1 MRQIVVVVEH
11 DASGILPVTH
21 EFMACAKILGDQT
34 GASILAVIPG
44 KGEPA
49 MAGEISSLGVETI
62 DLAITGM
69 DGYNSEAWKGALFQ
83 LFTTLAPWYII
94 VGHTATGR
102 DYAPGLGVRLGG
114 CSIAGVNNIVFD
126 KTGPL
131 FSRQVLNGTQ
141 NALVR
146 PETEPCIVMVQ
157 PGAFRA
163 HGTSSPLPGRVSPLP
178 GRVSPLPGRVIHMEV
193 LFSGGKIQPLGIKT
207 VATRGEDLDRAAV
220 IVAAGRGIGE
230 RDNLHLLE
238 RFAALFPNSVVGAS
252 RPLVDDGWMEYRFQ
266 VGITGARVSPKLY
279 IACGISGSSQ
289 HLAGI
294 TGSELIVSVNSDPN
308 AAIFNH
314 SDICIVGDLFG
325 FISAFERLL
334 DFQD

>member
-1 MRQIVVVVEH
+1 VKQIVVVVEH

-21 EFMACAKILGDQT
+21 ELMACAKILGDQT
-34 GASILAVIPG
+34 GASIVAVIPG
-44 KGEPA
+44 KGEPD
-49 MAGEISSLGVETI
+49 MAKEISSLGVETI

-69 DGYNSEAWKGALFQ
+69 DGYNSEAYKGALFQ
-83 LFTTLAPWYII
+83 LFTPMAPLYII

-102 DYAPGLGVRLGG
+102 DFAPGLGVRLGG
-114 CSIAGVNNIVFD
+114 CSIAGVNNIVLD
-126 KTGPL
+126 KTGIL
-131 FSRQVLNGTQ
+131 FSRQVLNGTK

-163 HGTSSPLPGRVSPLP
+163 HGASSPLPGK
-178 GRVSPLPGRVIHMEV
+178 VIAMEV
-193 LFSGGKIQPLGIKT
+193 PFSGGKIQPLGIKT
-207 VATRGEDLDRAAV
+207 VTTRGEDLDRAAV

-230 RDNLHLLE
+230 RENLHLLE
-238 RFAALFPNSVVGAS
+238 GFAALFPNSVVGAS

-266 VGITGARVSPKLY
+266 VGITGTRVSPKLY

-294 TGSELIVSVNSDPN
+294 TGSELIVGVNSDPN

-334 DFQD
+334 DF

>member
-1 MRQIVVVVEH
+1 MKPIAVVVEH

-21 EFMACAKILGDQT
+21 ELLACAKILADQT
-34 GASILAVIPG
+34 QSSVVAVIPG
-44 KGEPA
+44 KGDPA
-49 MAGEISSLGVETI
+49 LAGEIASLGIETI
-62 DLAITGM
+62 DLAIIGM
-69 DGYNSEAWKGALFQ
+69 DGYNSEAYKGALGQ
-83 LFTTLAPWYII
+83 LFTTLAPLYII

-102 DYAPGLGVRLGG
+102 DFAPGLGVRLGG
-114 CSIAGVNNIVFD
+114 CSIAGVNHIVLD
-126 KTGPL
+126 ETGPL
-131 FSRQVLNGTQ
+131 FSRPVLNGVK

-146 PETEPCIVMVQ
+146 PEKQPCIVMVQ

-163 HGTSSPLPGRVSPLP
+163 QGASSAGPGRVTA
-178 GRVSPLPGRVIHMEV
+178 MEIR
-193 LFSGGKIQPLGIKT
+193 FPGGKIHSLGIKT
-207 VATRGEDLDRAAV
+207 VTTRGEDLDRAAV
-220 IVAAGRGIGE
+220 IVAAGRGLGE
-230 RDNLHLLE
+230 RENLPVIE
-238 RFAALFPNSVVGAS
+238 RFAALFPSSVVGAS

-266 VGITGARVSPKLY
+266 VGITGARVCPKLY

-314 SDICIVGDLFG
+314 SDICIVADLFE

-334 DFQD
+334 DRHP

>member
-1 MRQIVVVVEH
+1 MKQIVVVVEH

-21 EFMACAKILGDQT
+21 ELMACAKILGDQT
-34 GASILAVIPG
+34 GASIVAVIPG

-62 DLAITGM
+62 DLAIAGM
-69 DGYNSEAWKGALFQ
+69 DGYNSEAYKGALFQ
-83 LFTTLAPWYII
+83 LFTTLSPRYII

-102 DYAPGLGVRLGG
+102 DFAPGLGVRLGG

-126 KTGPL
+126 NTGPL
-131 FSRQVLNGTQ
+131 FSRQVLNGTK

-163 HGTSSPLPGRVSPLP
+163 HGASSPLPGRVIP
-178 GRVSPLPGRVIHMEV
+178 MEG

-230 RDNLHLLE
+230 RENLHLLE

-294 TGSELIVSVNSDPN
+294 IGSELIVGVNSDPN

-314 SDICIVGDLFG
+314 SDICVVGDLFG

-334 DFQD
+334 EFQG

>member
-1 MRQIVVVVEH
+1 MKQIVVVVEH

-21 EFMACAKILGDQT
+21 ELMACARILGEQT
-34 GASILAVIPG
+34 GASIVAVIPG
-44 KGEPA
+44 KGASA
-49 MAGEISSLGVETI
+49 MAEEIASLGVETI

-69 DGYNSEAWKGALFQ
+69 DGYNSEAYKGALFQ
-83 LFTTLAPWYII
+83 LFTSMAPQYII

-102 DYAPGLGVRLGG
+102 DFAPGLGVRLGG
-114 CSIAGVNNIVFD
+114 CSIAGVNNIVLD
-126 KTGPL
+126 KTGLL
-131 FSRQVLNGTQ
+131 FSRQVLNGTK

-157 PGAFRA
+157 PGAFKA
-163 HGTSSPLPGRVSPLP
+163 HGASSPLPGRV
-178 GRVSPLPGRVIHMEV
+178 IAMEV
-193 LFSGGKIQPLGIKT
+193 PFSGGKIQSLGIKT
-207 VATRGEDLDRAAV
+207 VTTRGEDLDRAAV

-230 RDNLHLLE
+230 RENLHRLE

-294 TGSELIVSVNSDPN
+294 TGAELIVGVNSDPN

-314 SDICIVGDLFG
+314 SDICVVGDLFG

-334 DFQD
+334 DF

>member
-1 MRQIVVVVEH
+1 MKQIVVVVEH

-21 EFMACAKILGDQT
+21 ELMACARILGDQT
-34 GASILAVIPG
+34 GASIVAVIPG
-44 KGEPA
+44 KGEPD
-49 MAGEISSLGVETI
+49 MAEEIFSLGVETI
-62 DLAITGM
+62 DLAIIGM
-69 DGYNSEAWKGALFQ
+69 DGYNSEAYKGALFQ
-83 LFTTLAPWYII
+83 LFTTMVPLYII

-102 DYAPGLGVRLGG
+102 DFAPGLGVRLGG
-114 CSIAGVNNIVFD
+114 CSIAGVNNIVLD
-126 KTGPL
+126 TTGLL
-131 FSRQVLNGTQ
+131 FSRQVLNGTK

-157 PGAFRA
+157 PGAFKA
-163 HGTSSPLPGRVSPLP
+163 HGASFPLPGS
-178 GRVSPLPGRVIHMEV
+178 VSPLPGRVIAMEV
-193 LFSGGKIQPLGIKT
+193 PFSGGKIQPLGIKT
-207 VATRGEDLDRAAV
+207 VTTRGEDLDRAAV

-230 RDNLHLLE
+230 RENLHILE
-238 RFAALFPNSVVGAS
+238 RFAAFFPNSVVGAS

-294 TGSELIVSVNSDPN
+294 TGSELIVGVNSDPN

-314 SDICIVGDLFG
+314 SDICVVGDLFG
-325 FISAFERLL
+325 FISAFEHLL
-334 DFQD
+334 DSQG